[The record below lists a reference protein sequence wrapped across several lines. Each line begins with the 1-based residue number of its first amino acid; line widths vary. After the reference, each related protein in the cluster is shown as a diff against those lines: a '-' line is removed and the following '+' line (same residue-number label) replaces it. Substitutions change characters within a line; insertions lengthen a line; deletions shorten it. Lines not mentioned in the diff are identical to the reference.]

1 MNKQKLVQDL
11 NTMICLA
18 ALIIVGF
25 FVIKIVF

>member
-1 MNKQKLVQDL
+1 MNEQKLVQDL

-18 ALIIVGF
+18 ALIVFGF